1 MLDKDGEYVAPTEEQ
16 IKLLSE
22 QVANSYS
29 VDQLRQHVVDQF
41 SQIFYEEDPELFW
54 SYWAEH
60 NKKE

>member
-1 MLDKDGEYVAPTEEQ
+1 MLDEDGEYVVPTEEQ

-29 VDQLRQHVVDQF
+29 VDQLRHSVAEQY

-54 SYWAEH
+54 SHWVEH

>member
-1 MLDKDGEYVAPTEEQ
+1 MLDEDGEYIVPTEEQ

-29 VDQLRQHVVDQF
+29 VDQLRQNVAEQYSH
-41 SQIFYEEDPELFW
+41 IFYEESPELFW
-54 SYWAEH
+54 SYWVEH